1 MKISIII
8 PVYNGEQYIRK
19 CLDSVKKQT
28 YPDIETVVINDGST
42 DGSEKVLKEYAAE
55 NPSMTIKKSQQFQ
68 IHLICYLEGLLKKG
82 FVKSGK
88 CCGK

>member
-55 NPSMTIKKSQQFQ
+55 NPSMTIKIITKKNA
-68 IHLICYLEGLLKKG
+68 GLPQEHAI
-82 FVKSGK
+82 
-88 CCGK
+88 